1 MKHSFKQTQ
10 RGFTL
15 LELVV
20 VIAVTGVLLVVAM
33 PKILGT
39 STDARTAAVNKVA
52 EQLGAAV
59 AQNFVIRAVDNSK
72 GVSIGNCTDTPNTL
86 QAVSMPS
93 GYTITSVGV
102 TSSTVG
108 TGGVMG
114 STICTVTTT
123 STPAITATFSAY
135 SI

>member
-39 STDARTAAVNKVA
+39 SADARVVSVNKVA
-52 EQLGAAV
+52 EQLGTAG
-59 AQNFVIRAVDNSK
+59 AQNFVLRTVDATK
-72 GVSIGNCTDTPNTL
+72 GAAIGNCTDTYNAL
-86 QAVSMPS
+86 QSQSMPS
-93 GYTITSVGV
+93 GYTITTGV
-102 TSSTVG
+102 VSTSTVNGSG
-108 TGGVMG
+108 TMG
-114 STICTVTTT
+114 SQTCTVTTT
-123 STPAITATFSAY
+123 STPAITATFAAY
-135 SI
+135 KI

>member
-39 STDARTAAVNKVA
+39 SADARVASVNKVA
-52 EQLGAAV
+52 EQLGAAG
-59 AQNFVIRAVDNSK
+59 AQNFVLRTVDATK
-72 GVSIGNCTDTPNTL
+72 GAAIANCTDTYNTL
-86 QAVSMPS
+86 QSQSMPS
-93 GYTITSVGV
+93 GYTITALAVS
-102 TSSTVG
+102 TSAVNGSG
-108 TGGVMG
+108 TM
-114 STICTVTTT
+114 SNTICTVTTT
-123 STPAITATFSAY
+123 STPAITATFAAY
-135 SI
+135 GT